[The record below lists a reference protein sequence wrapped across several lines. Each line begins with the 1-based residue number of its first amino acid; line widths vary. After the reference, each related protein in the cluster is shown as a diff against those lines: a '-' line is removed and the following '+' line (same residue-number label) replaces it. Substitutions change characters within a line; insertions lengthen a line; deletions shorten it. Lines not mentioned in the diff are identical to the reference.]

1 MAVQWGTE
9 IVTDGL
15 VAYLDAGN
23 QNSYPGTGT
32 SWTDIS
38 RINNTT
44 SLINGPTFDSAYGG
58 SIVFDGVNDYADLHN
73 AFTGITPT
81 NNFTM
86 DIWFRPTTT
95 HEIDVERTTLYD
107 GTSGQRY
114 LIYPQNYGSNSGA
127 GVSAGTNGISV
138 YEHGSAYMPAL
149 LVWNSTISSTL
160 FTHAVIT
167 YTNKQPRLYV
177 NGTLVRTGLTSPKT
191 TVYAGRGL
199 AIGDYGYFPGR
210 IALYRVY
217 SKSLS
222 SDEVL
227 QNYNATK
234 SRFGL

>member
-58 SIVFDGVNDYADLHN
+58 SIVFDGVNDYAALHN

-95 HEIDVERTTLYD
+95 HQIDV
-107 GTSGQRY
+107 
-114 LIYPQNYGSNSGA
+114 
-127 GVSAGTNGISV
+127 VV
-138 YEHGSAYMPAL
+138 
-149 LVWNSTISSTL
+149 
-160 FTHAVIT
+160 
-167 YTNKQPRLYV
+167 
-177 NGTLVRTGLTSPKT
+177 
-191 TVYAGRGL
+191 
-199 AIGDYGYFPGR
+199 
-210 IALYRVY
+210 
-217 SKSLS
+217 
-222 SDEVL
+222 
-227 QNYNATK
+227 
-234 SRFGL
+234 